1 MNRYIKIQFIK
12 NGIPSGGTYVYKTSL
27 DVQLGETVMV
37 TEKVKGIVA
46 GFVPPALIDKPE
58 EVKEIFGQI
67 PREDKPQPKT
77 LEDLDDELCDYCPL
91 PDELKGVH
99 SYGGNPVMCEGSHCN
114 EAYERYLEEFKQEN
128 GGISNEGTI

>member
-1 MNRYIKIQFIK
+1 MNRYIKIQFLK
-12 NGIPSGGTYVYKTSL
+12 NGIPTGGTYVYKTSL

-67 PREDKPQPKT
+67 PREGNIHEST
-77 LEDLDDELCDYCPL
+77 MFELCGTANAVPL
-91 PDELKGVH
+91 NL
-99 SYGGNPVMCEGSHCN
+99 
-114 EAYERYLEEFKQEN
+114 
-128 GGISNEGTI
+128 